1 MKLNEKEKQLLRKE
15 IEQLAYRSE
24 TRLHIRKEI
33 LEQLLFDET
42 MVKIKDTNSAREI
55 YQECAIGRSLPSVS
69 NETGVP
75 GKYLPIKFVVWSG
88 PFLSHID
95 LSEVSFEDV
104 MWDLSYN
111 ELLFENGEF
120 SNFYERVRELDLS
133 NTNAKID
140 FKKSFLGKHAY
151 ENVISG
157 CNFEETN
164 LSNNIIT
171 SNTIIENSNLQN
183 TNCHFLFHLGNK
195 KTSNIKIYRSNLD
208 GTDFE
213 GSIVDD
219 TFFQEE
225 SIDGMEAWIDENSSL
240 AHTGIHIFMSSV
252 PGEVRELINM
262 EQHVEDEMIK
272 EENKKMLNEQI
283 THTVEGMSSSIYEAY
298 LTACK
303 VCHMLEDGKL
313 DGCYLNGSYVSSE
326 KTKIMGKRGNW

>member
-1 MKLNEKEKQLLRKE
+1 M
-15 IEQLAYRSE
+15 
-24 TRLHIRKEI
+24 
-33 LEQLLFDET
+33 
-42 MVKIKDTNSAREI
+42 
-55 YQECAIGRSLPSVS
+55 
-69 NETGVP
+69 
-75 GKYLPIKFVVWSG
+75 
-88 PFLSHID
+88 
-95 LSEVSFEDV
+95 
-104 MWDLSYN
+104 
-111 ELLFENGEF
+111 
-120 SNFYERVRELDLS
+120 
-133 NTNAKID
+133 
-140 FKKSFLGKHAY
+140 
-151 ENVISG
+151 ISG
-157 CNFEETN
+157 CNFEGTN

-183 TNCHFLFHLGNK
+183 TNCHFLFHLGNQ
-195 KTSNIKIYRSNLD
+195 KTSNIKIYHSNLN

-262 EQHVEDEMIK
+262 EQHVENEMIK
-272 EENKKMLNEQI
+272 EENKEMLNEQI
-283 THTVEGMSSSIYEAY
+283 AHTVEGMSSSIYEAY

-326 KTKIMGKRGNW
+326 KTKIMGKRGN